1 MKLSRIVYSAIVV
14 GVLGICLP
22 AWGEEDLLSHARR
35 LAANNHRAEA
45 LHLLSARLADAPN
58 DVDARLLYGL
68 VLSWDSRWDEART
81 ALEQVLA
88 EAPQYADAVMALTN
102 VELWS
107 GHPEAADAVTSSFLE
122 GSPKNVGVLLARARA
137 MKTLKRREDESQAL
151 NAVLVQEPG
160 NREAEDLRREL
171 RMEESTWDSGMT
183 FNMVSFS
190 DHSSPWMEQS
200 VSVRK
205 GLNAGSLILRA
216 SRGYR
221 FGLKSTLGEID
232 WYPHIRQGTYA
243 YLNVGY
249 SPEGILYPTYRA
261 GAELFQYLGKGYEA
275 SAGLRRLQFT
285 NTRINVYTGSIG
297 RYHKDWY
304 GSVRTFVTP
313 EEPKTS
319 VSLQVQ
325 LRRYF
330 GDGDRYASLHFGRG
344 AAPFEIRSTN
354 DVGVLDSLSY
364 GGDMQWRL
372 GGHFLLGASGGIAD
386 QNRIERGRLREYF
399 LSLNLNY
406 RL

>member
-1 MKLSRIVYSAIVV
+1 MKLSRIVYSATVV
-14 GVLGICLP
+14 AVLAIGLP
-22 AWGEEDLLSHARR
+22 AWGSEDLLSQARR
-35 LAANNHRAEA
+35 LATNNHRAEA
-45 LHLLSARLADAPN
+45 LRLLSARLAEAPN

-68 VLSWDSRWDEART
+68 VLSWDSRWDEARAT
-81 ALEQVLA
+81 LEQVLT
-88 EAPQYADAVMALTN
+88 EAPQYADAVVALTN
-102 VELWS
+102 VDVWS
-107 GHPEAADAVTSSFLE
+107 GNPQAADAVTSKFLE
-122 GSPKNVGVLLARARA
+122 SSPQNVEVLLARARA
-137 MKTLKRREDESQAL
+137 MKALKRREDESQAL
-151 NAVLVQEPG
+151 NAVLVQQPG
-160 NREAEDLRREL
+160 NREAQDLRRAL
-171 RMEESTWDSGMT
+171 RMEQSTWDSGVT

-205 GLNAGSLILRA
+205 GLNAGSLIFRA

-221 FGLKSTLGEID
+221 FGLRSTLGEVD

-249 SPEGILYPTYRA
+249 SPEGMLYPTFRA
-261 GAELFQYLGKGYEA
+261 GAEVFQYLGKGYEA

-285 NTRINVYTGSIG
+285 TAQINVYTGSIG

-304 GSVRTFVTP
+304 GSVRTFMTP
-313 EEPKTS
+313 GEPNTTPS
-319 VSLQVQ
+319 VQVQ

-330 GDGDRYASLHFGRG
+330 GDGDRYASVRFGRG
-344 AAPFEIRSTN
+344 AAPFEIRSSK

-364 GGDMQWRL
+364 GGDVNWRL
-372 GGHFLLGASGGIAD
+372 GDHFLLGASGGIAD
-386 QNRIERGRLREYF
+386 QNRLDLGHLREYF